1 MNTFSE
7 IKHYAELIIAN
18 FSNVNLNL
26 YILLSIGVLFLLLH
40 RFRNKPIISTIS
52 IGFSFFPVLIHE
64 LGHAF
69 AAQVVGGRVDDI
81 RMVLSQKK
89 QQETG
94 KQGYA
99 VTRAN
104 HKLKF
109 VIITFFGYVAPPLML
124 FSGVYFAYNG
134 MTFIFLLLCILFLIF
149 YFVMTSQKW
158 IPLILLLIV
167 GYACYNI
174 IIQHYS
180 FVTTSTSFIYNAL
193 LGLLLGET
201 IQSIIIT
208 TKTTFSKQTSEWD
221 GSAMKS
227 LTFIPVS
234 FWWLIWT
241 LISAVSMY
249 KVFTI
254 LFNL

>member
-7 IKHYAELIIAN
+7 IKHYVELLITN
-18 FSNVNLNL
+18 FSNVHLNL
-26 YILLSIGVLFLLLH
+26 YILFTITILFLAFHAL
-40 RFRNKPIISTIS
+40 RNKPILSTIS

-69 AAQVVGGRVDDI
+69 TAQIVGGRVDDI

-89 QQETG
+89 QQESG

-109 VIITFFGYVAPPLML
+109 VVITFFGYVAPPLML
-124 FSGVYFAYNG
+124 FSGVYFAYND
-134 MTFIFLLLCILFLIF
+134 MTFIFLLLCLLFLVF
-149 YFVMTSQKW
+149 YFIMTSQKW

-174 IIQHYS
+174 IIQQYS
-180 FVTTSTSFIYNAL
+180 LVTASTSFIYNVL

-208 TKTTFSKQTSEWD
+208 TKTTFSKQSSEWD
-221 GSAMKS
+221 GSAMRS
-227 LTFIPVS
+227 LTFLPVT
-234 FWWLIWT
+234 FWWFVWT
-241 LISAVSMY
+241 FISAVSMY
-249 KVFTI
+249 KVFI
-254 LFNL
+254 IFVNL